1 MLLRQLGR
9 VSSRIGH
16 VVQLRSARAVVVRMF
31 ELLYMT
37 MKRQFEYAS
46 AVVPRGLNVAGQWN

>member
-16 VVQLRSARAVVVRMF
+16 VVQLRSARAVDVRMF
-31 ELLYMT
+31 ELYDVT
-37 MKRQFEYAS
+37 DEEAI
-46 AVVPRGLNVAGQWN
+46 

>member
-16 VVQLRSARAVVVRMF
+16 VVQVRSARVVVVRMF
-31 ELLYMT
+31 ELYDMT
-37 MKRQFEYAS
+37 EEEAI
-46 AVVPRGLNVAGQWN
+46 

>member
-16 VVQLRSARAVVVRMF
+16 VVQVCSARAVVVRMF
-31 ELLYMT
+31 ELLDMT
-37 MKRQFEYAS
+37 DEEAI
-46 AVVPRGLNVAGQWN
+46 

>member
-16 VVQLRSARAVVVRMF
+16 VVQVRSARAVVVRMF
-31 ELLYMT
+31 ELIDMT
-37 MKRQFEYAS
+37 DEEAI
-46 AVVPRGLNVAGQWN
+46 